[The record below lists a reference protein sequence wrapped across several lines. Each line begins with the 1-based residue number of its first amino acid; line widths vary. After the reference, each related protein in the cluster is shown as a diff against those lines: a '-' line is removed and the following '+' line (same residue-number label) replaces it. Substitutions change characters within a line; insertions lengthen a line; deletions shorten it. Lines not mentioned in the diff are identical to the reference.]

1 MNSSSAFLSLKH
13 VAIVYQAKQ
22 IVHDISFELAQGQ
35 IACLLGASGS
45 GKTSLLRAIAGFEP
59 VSAGEIVLKG
69 ECLSR
74 ANYTKPPEQRRVAMI
89 FQEHAL
95 FPHLS
100 VADNIGF
107 GLFKYSKQERQQR
120 VDEWL
125 HRIGLKN
132 WRHTK
137 PYQLS
142 GGQQQ
147 RVALARALA
156 PQPDLVLMDEPFSSL
171 DESLRAQLASDLRA
185 WFRSQ
190 NTTVVMVTHDQH
202 EAFSMS
208 DCLGVLHHGTLQQ
221 WAAPHELYRNPSN
234 VDVAHFVGG
243 GVVISLSASATHP
256 LVLALHSRLT
266 AQHPKASAVLIRP
279 DHVQLNNSHTST
291 IENDLTNRLNVE
303 ATASHLAF
311 RGTHTLYD
319 LDCVHHQEHLKLQLI
334 VANDQAPLTIGSTVQ
349 ATLDLSKLIVF

>member
-1 MNSSSAFLSLKH
+1 MNSSATFLSLKH
-13 VAIVYQAKQ
+13 VAIAYQTKQ
-22 IVHDISFELAQGQ
+22 IVNGISFELAQGQ

-45 GKTSLLRAIAGFEP
+45 GKTTLLRAIAGFEP
-59 VSAGEIVLKG
+59 VSTGQIILKG

-74 ANYTKPPEQRRVAMI
+74 ADYTKPPEQRRVAMI

-107 GLFKYSKQERQQR
+107 GLLKHSKQERHQR
-120 VDEWL
+120 VEQWIE
-125 HRIGLKN
+125 RIGLQN
-132 WRHTK
+132 WRNVK

-171 DESLRAQLASDLRA
+171 DESLRAQLASDLRT

-202 EAFSMS
+202 EAFAMS
-208 DCLGVLHHGTLQQ
+208 DCLGVLHNGTLQQ
-221 WAAPHELYRNPSN
+221 WAAPHELYLNPSN
-234 VDVAHFVGG
+234 VDVAHFVGD
-243 GVVISLSASATHP
+243 GVVISLDPPGNHP
-256 LVLALHSRLT
+256 LVQMLRNRLA
-266 AQHPKASAVLIRP
+266 AQHPKANAVLIRP
-279 DHVQLNNSHTST
+279 DHIQLNATSS
-291 IENDLTNRLNVE
+291 IENGLTIQACV
-303 ATASHLAF
+303 SHLAF

-319 LDCVHHQEHLKLQLI
+319 LDCINHQDRLKLQVI
-334 VANDQAPLTIGSTVQ
+334 VSNDRTPLTIGQSVQ
-349 ATLDLSKLIVF
+349 ATIDLSKLIVF